1 LFKKKVNSKIEEKF
15 VDIEAG
21 MVGNVKFGDPLNLR
35 INANFEGKLETR
47 GTLII
52 GEKADVKAKII
63 KGDNISIQGKVE
75 GDIICN
81 RLELSP
87 SARVIGNIKVST
99 LVINEGAVL
108 KGDCQMSIEEEKA
121 KHKES
126 TLKKKIEEKPPEEVK
141 KEEA

>member
-1 LFKKKVNSKIEEKF
+1 LFKKEVNSKIEEKL

-21 MVGNVKFGDPLNLR
+21 VEGNVKFSSPINLK
-35 INANFEGKLETR
+35 INGKFDGKLETK
-47 GTLII
+47 GTLIM
-52 GEKADVKAKII
+52 GENADVKAKII
-63 KGDNISIQGKVE
+63 KGENISIQGKVE

-108 KGDCQMSIEEEKA
+108 KGDCQMPVDEKVR
-121 KHKES
+121 HKES
-126 TLKKKIEEKPPEEVK
+126 AYKKKIKEKSPEEVK
-141 KEEA
+141 KEKA